1 MARGGEGMAKRA
13 REKARQERQEVKR
26 QRRQT
31 SADQPAG
38 EPVDETGLME
48 EFRQLSES
56 HAKGEVD
63 DKTYAAERH
72 RIFVALGLEQPEE

>member
-31 SADQPAG
+31 AADEPLA
-38 EPVDETGLME
+38 EPVDESGLME
-48 EFRQLSES
+48 EFRRLSES

-63 DKTYAAERH
+63 DKTYASERH
-72 RIFVALGLEQPEE
+72 RIFVALGIEQSED